1 MQRILREAGRNP
13 MLVSVPSGLMKMMAS
28 LIGILPFKPL
38 ITPDQVELLGVDNI
52 VSETAQ
58 KEKRTL
64 AAFDIVPTS
73 MDEIL
78 PTYMWRF
85 RRHGEFDREGGSPVI
100 PT

>member
-1 MQRILREAGRNP
+1 
-13 MLVSVPSGLMKMMAS
+13 
-28 LIGILPFKPL
+28 
-38 ITPDQVELLGVDNI
+38 
-52 VSETAQ
+52 
-58 KEKRTL
+58 
-64 AAFDIVPTS
+64 